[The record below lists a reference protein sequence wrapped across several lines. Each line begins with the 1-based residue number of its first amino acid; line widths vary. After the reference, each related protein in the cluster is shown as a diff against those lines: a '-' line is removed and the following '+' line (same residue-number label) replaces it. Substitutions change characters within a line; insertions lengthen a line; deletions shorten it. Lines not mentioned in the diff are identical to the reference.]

1 MIPKSM
7 SSTPIGD
14 GNRFSGE
21 IMRNKDRAYDL
32 LEIVVGGDF
41 FANPQHL

>member
-14 GNRFSGE
+14 GNRFSE
-21 IMRNKDRAYDL
+21 MIMRTQKCQESAVNQARR
-32 LEIVVGGDF
+32 IGIF
-41 FANPQHL
+41 P